1 MAFANINPPINKKMY
16 LCPKE
21 AVVSERPN
29 PPVNGNKIIG
39 NNAVT
44 AIGIAS
50 VIHQIAI
57 QIVDARIAFA
67 AGFNPSG

>member
-1 MAFANINPPINKKMY
+1 MYRKMY

-21 AVVSERPN
+21 AVVSVSPK
-29 PPVNGNKIIG
+29 PPVKGNKIIG
-39 NNAVT
+39 SNAVT

-57 QIVDARIAFA
+57 HIVEAKIALA
-67 AGFNPSG
+67 WGFKPSGLKK